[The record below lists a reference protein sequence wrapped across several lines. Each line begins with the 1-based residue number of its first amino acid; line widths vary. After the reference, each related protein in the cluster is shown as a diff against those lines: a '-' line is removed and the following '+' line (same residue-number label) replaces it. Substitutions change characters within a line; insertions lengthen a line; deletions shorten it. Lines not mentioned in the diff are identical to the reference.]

1 MLYEEFRE
9 GTGCRDNQYNYKVYK
24 DLEIIYMN
32 SDITKNEIYE
42 YGKKLVNN
50 GLTDKQKEWN
60 REMDERIEKLQGELA
75 DWQRILENDEKSVA
89 YWKEQGKAYEDVYK
103 RYKRDIKMDKD
114 EIRRLRIEIRN
125 TKSCKY
131 I

>member
-50 GLTDKQKEWN
+50 DLTDRQKEWN
-60 REMDERIEKLQGELA
+60 REMMEKIDELREELEEA
-75 DWQRILENDEKSVA
+75 QAVLERNERDLV
-89 YWKEQGKAYEDVYK
+89 YWKNAGEEYKDMVGYRKSDIKYYK
-103 RYKRDIKMDKD
+103 REIIRIKGEIKRHKMCLYK
-114 EIRRLRIEIRN
+114 
-125 TKSCKY
+125 
-131 I
+131 